1 MVIKKSLRQ
10 LKAYKPGKPI
20 EELKRSLRLKEVY
33 KLASNENPFTPFYIK
48 EAVLKETANINRYP
62 EADCFYLRRELARKL
77 KVKEEQ
83 LVFGNGSDEIIVM
96 ALRGFCNVGN
106 NVVVGYPTFLIYE
119 LQAKVTGLKIKR
131 VPFKSYHYDLDGM
144 VKAIDKKT
152 SIVFIA
158 NPDNPHG
165 TYLSHREIE
174 GFLSKIPKSVLVFF
188 DEAYF
193 EFAPKQ
199 SFPHSLDLL
208 KKRGNIIVTRTFS
221 KAYGLAGLRIGYA
234 ITTPSVAEVLNKIR
248 EPFNVNRFA
257 QVAATVALK
266 NKSFLRKTV
275 SYINKEKDY
284 FYRNF
289 EKLGLEYVKSAT
301 NFILV
306 NFKKDTQS
314 LYEYLLKR
322 GIIVRQL
329 RGWGLRN
336 YFRVTVG
343 LHKENLAF
351 MRYFKNY
358 LKGGDGRSE

>member
-1 MVIKKSLRQ
+1 MVIKKNLKK
-10 LKAYKPGKPI
+10 LKAYKPGNPI
-20 EELKRSLRLKEVY
+20 EELKRRLRLKEVY
-33 KLASNENPFTPFYIK
+33 KLASNENPFIPFYIK
-48 EAVLKETANINRYP
+48 EAVLKEITNINRYP
-62 EADCFYLRRELARKL
+62 EADCFYLRKALARKL

-96 ALRGFCNVGN
+96 ALRGFCNADS

-119 LQAKVTGLKIKR
+119 LQAKVAGLKIKR
-131 VPFKSYHYDLDGM
+131 VPLTNYRYDLEGM
-144 VKAIDKKT
+144 AKAIDKKT
-152 SIVFIA
+152 DIVFIT

-174 GFLSKIPKSVLVFF
+174 KFLSKIPKSVLVFL

-193 EFAPKQ
+193 EFAPKHN
-199 SFPHSLDLL
+199 FPRSLYFLS
-208 KKRGNIIVTRTFS
+208 KRGNIIVSRTFS
-221 KAYGLAGLRIGYA
+221 KVYGLAGLRIGYA
-234 ITTPSVAEVLNKIR
+234 VTTPSIADVLNKVR

-266 NKSFLRKTV
+266 NSSFLKKTV
-275 SYINKEKDY
+275 NYINKEKDY
-284 FYRNF
+284 FYHYF
-289 EKLGLEYVKSAT
+289 ERLGLEYVKSAT

-329 RGWGLRN
+329 KGWGLRN

-351 MRYFKNY
+351 MRHFKNY
-358 LKGGDGRSE
+358 LKESDRRS

>member
-1 MVIKKSLRQ
+1 MVIKKSLRK

-20 EELKRSLRLKEVY
+20 EELKRKLKLKEIY
-33 KLASNENPFTPFYIK
+33 KLASNENPFIPFYIK
-48 EAVLKETANINRYP
+48 EVVLKEITNINRYP
-62 EADCFYLRRELARKL
+62 EANCFYLRKALARKL

-96 ALRGFCNVGN
+96 ALRGFCNADS

-119 LQAKVTGLKIKR
+119 LQAKVTGVEIKR
-131 VPFKSYHYDLDGM
+131 VPLKNYRYDLEGM
-144 VKAIDKKT
+144 AKAIDKKT

-174 GFLSKIPKSVLVFF
+174 KFLSKIPKSVLVFF
-188 DEAYF
+188 DEAYS
-193 EFAPKQ
+193 EFAPKHN
-199 SFPHSLDLL
+199 FPRSLYFLN
-208 KKRGNIIVTRTFS
+208 KRGNIIVSRTFS

-234 ITTPSVAEVLNKIR
+234 VTAPSTADVLNKIR

-266 NKSFLRKTV
+266 NSSFLKKTV
-275 SYINKEKDY
+275 NYINKEKDY
-284 FYRNF
+284 FYHYF

-322 GIIVRQL
+322 GIIIRQL
-329 RGWGLRN
+329 RGWGLKN

-351 MRYFKNY
+351 MRYFKSY
-358 LKGGDGRSE
+358 LKESDRRS